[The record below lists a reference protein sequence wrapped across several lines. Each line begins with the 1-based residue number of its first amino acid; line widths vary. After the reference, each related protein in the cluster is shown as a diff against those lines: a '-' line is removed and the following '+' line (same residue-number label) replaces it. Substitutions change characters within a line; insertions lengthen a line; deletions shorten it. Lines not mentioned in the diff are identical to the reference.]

1 MKMYKY
7 NLPTALKMVLGAKI
21 GYFSFFPTV
30 YQLERSQLFK
40 DLHIKTGNHKTS
52 WREYRQTFSDLNHS
66 NEFLDQSPK
75 AIKEMQTK
83 INQWNLS
90 NL

>member
-1 MKMYKY
+1 MLLTVLHVIKGIRQQLWGMKMYKY

-52 WREYRQTFSDLNHS
+52 
-66 NEFLDQSPK
+66 
-75 AIKEMQTK
+75 
-83 INQWNLS
+83 
-90 NL
+90 